1 MANTNTDLTEEDAA
15 DLQFP
20 KADELA
26 KTTLSYV
33 STNTFLDNPDSSYCA
48 NCYSEVTNQYILCDK
63 CDTIICLACF
73 SNGAEFGEHKSNH
86 DYRILSTKFVL
97 FKDSD
102 WSAEEEMKLLD
113 AILNY
118 GNWNLVSQELPN
130 RSISEIIDHY
140 DYFYL
145 EGHGNKNMP
154 TMRRRD
160 SAGYKQIVVPYRMRI
175 ADTEEPPR
183 YMPNTIG
190 YESLAGYNPARSDFE
205 NDYDKNAEDMI
216 AHLDYVD
223 EDDPHYEMLTKLQCA
238 IIESYNR
245 RLKERHRWKSIISKH
260 GLLQT
265 RKVTGWFQRY
275 KDTIEK
281 HICEKMV
288 RFMQLCE
295 PMKFDMLMEGM
306 HKEGELKLQMSRLMY
321 LRRRGITTLAEGRL
335 FLKLQEVRN
344 EHRKSLK
351 AFRSSNT
358 FNLKQSRESAVDIST
373 GVKQRK
379 SVFTPLEILG
389 MPGYSKLNDKE
400 KELCRT
406 VRLVPNTYI
415 HLKEIL
421 VSEFNRS
428 GSVKLQTARR
438 LLKIDVNKTRKL
450 YDFMIEEGYIT
461 KA

>member
-20 KADELA
+20 KEDD
-26 KTTLSYV
+26 LSKSSLSCV
-33 STNTFLDNPDSSYCA
+33 PANTFLDNPDSSYCV
-48 NCYSEVTNQYILCDK
+48 NCYSEVTNQYILCNK
-63 CDTIICLACF
+63 CDTVICLACF

-97 FKDSD
+97 FKNSD
-102 WSAEEEMKLLD
+102 WTAEEEMKLLD

-118 GNWNLVSQELPN
+118 GNWNLVSQEFPN
-130 RSISEIIDHY
+130 RSLSEIIDHY
-140 DYFYL
+140 DHFYL
-145 EGHGNKNMP
+145 DGNGSKAMP
-154 TMRRRD
+154 KMMRRD
-160 SAGYKQIVVPYRMRI
+160 SAGFKQVVVPYRLRI
-175 ADTEEPPR
+175 ADSEEPPR
-183 YMPNTIG
+183 YLPNTIG
-190 YESLAGYNPARSDFE
+190 HECLAGYNPARSDFE

-216 AHLDYVD
+216 AHLEYVG

-245 RLKERHRWKSIISKH
+245 RLRERQRWKNIISKH

-265 RKVTGWFQRY
+265 RKMMAWFQRY
-275 KDTIEK
+275 KNTIEK
-281 HICEKMV
+281 NVCEKMV
-288 RFMQLCE
+288 RFLQLCE
-295 PMKFDMLMEGM
+295 PMRFDMLMEGL

-321 LRRRGITTLAEGRL
+321 LRRKGITTLAEGRL
-335 FLKLQEVRN
+335 FLKLQQVRS

-351 AFRSSNT
+351 AFRSNNI
-358 FNLKQSRESAVDIST
+358 FNWKQSRESAVDIST
-373 GVKQRK
+373 GLKQRK
-379 SVFTPLEILG
+379 QVFTPIEILG
-389 MPGYSKLNDKE
+389 MPGYCRLNEKE
-400 KELCRT
+400 RELCRN
-406 VRLVPNTYI
+406 VRLVPNAYL

-421 VSEFNRS
+421 VSEFSRS

-461 KA
+461 KH